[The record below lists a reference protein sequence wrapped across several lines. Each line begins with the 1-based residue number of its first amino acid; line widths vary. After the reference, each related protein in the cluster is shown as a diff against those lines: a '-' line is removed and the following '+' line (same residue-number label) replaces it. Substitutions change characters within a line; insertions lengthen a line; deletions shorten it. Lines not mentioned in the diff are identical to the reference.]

1 MAQTAHDL
9 VTDFFARAGPW
20 NRGLPGNMRS
30 LTRAQLDLLLRLIG
44 EDEEGG
50 ALSSGGPGV
59 TVWKPSGRNKYIIRE
74 DLRGQRH
81 TVERLANLVASGTG
95 LLF

>member
-9 VTDFFARAGPW
+9 IADFFARTGPW
-20 NRGLPGNMRS
+20 NRDLPGNVRS

-50 ALSSGGPGV
+50 AASSGGPGV

-74 DLRGQRH
+74 DLRGRRH
-81 TVERLANLVASGTG
+81 TVEQLASLAASGTG